1 VVNIALGNRIFA
13 IGDGLDFESEV
24 GAPGNGN
31 MNKYVTGGGCACGL
45 ASESALLY
53 VHLA

>member
-1 VVNIALGNRIFA
+1 MVNVALGDRIFA

-24 GAPGNGN
+24 GASGNGN

-45 ASESALLY
+45 ASESGLRY